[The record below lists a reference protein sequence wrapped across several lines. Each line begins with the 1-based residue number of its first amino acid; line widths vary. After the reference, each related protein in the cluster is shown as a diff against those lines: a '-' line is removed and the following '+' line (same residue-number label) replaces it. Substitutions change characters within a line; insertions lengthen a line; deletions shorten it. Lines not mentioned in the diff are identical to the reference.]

1 MKEVYL
7 RGIYSEYIGLRDQ
20 KIADLNVILNSPVGV
35 GEHGDL
41 SGTIKKIIQE
51 IDSYDSLISTLNNLI
66 PKEEEKSE

>member
-1 MKEVYL
+1 M
-7 RGIYSEYIGLRDQ
+7 
-20 KIADLNVILNSPVGV
+20 LNSPVGV

-41 SGTIKKIIQE
+41 SGTIKKIIEE